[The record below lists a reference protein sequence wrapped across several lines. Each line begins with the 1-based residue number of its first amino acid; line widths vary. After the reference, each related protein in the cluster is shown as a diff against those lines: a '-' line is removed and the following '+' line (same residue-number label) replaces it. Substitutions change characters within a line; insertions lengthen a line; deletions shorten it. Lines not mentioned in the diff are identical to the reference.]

1 MSICKSAWM
10 PDACQFFVSVPDC
23 FPVLLLTSL
32 SLFLSSCMYLS
43 LCLYVC
49 CLYVCLS
56 ASFRVCTVYLHL
68 ICCAMAFDLSGGAS
82 IRRFIRIASRFLWR
96 PFPRPICKRAAHKW
110 NFAKLENEDKKES
123 NGLLL
128 CSKSFVFVCPHYCP
142 SPEQLFC
149 TFKTLKGI
157 SRDAN
162 FK

>member
-32 SLFLSSCMYLS
+32 SLSLFLYVPLLMSVRMLSVCLS
-43 LCLYVC
+43 LCLFS
-49 CLYVCLS
+49 CL
-56 ASFRVCTVYLHL
+56 YLHL